1 MQYALFDI
9 HSHLNFPQFDSDRE
23 EVVAHL
29 KKNGIGTITVGTG
42 EKTSREAV
50 ALASLHDHLF
60 ATVGVHPTDA
70 KESFD
75 EKVFTELV
83 GDPNVVAVG
92 ECGLDYYRNSE
103 EETKVRQKE
112 LFLQHISFA
121 QKHNKP
127 LMIHGR
133 PSGKSMDAYEDILAL
148 LSASA
153 FQLEGK
159 HKNGN
164 VHFFVGST
172 DIAKRFLDL
181 GFTISF
187 DGPITF
193 VSDYD
198 DAVRYVPGDC
208 IMAETDSPFAAPE
221 PFRGK
226 RCDPS
231 MVANVARR
239 IALIRGEEYP
249 KMAET
254 LVTNAVRTFSLPVSF
269 ET

>member
-1 MQYALFDI
+1 MRYTLFDI

-23 EVVAHL
+23 EVIAHL
-29 KKNGIGTITVGTG
+29 KKNAIGTITVGTG

-50 ALASLHDHLF
+50 LLASAHDHVF

-70 KESFD
+70 QESFD
-75 EKVFTELV
+75 EKVFMELV
-83 GDPNVVAVG
+83 RDPNVVAVG
-92 ECGLDYYRNSE
+92 ECGLDYYRNAE
-103 EETKVRQKE
+103 EETKTRQKE
-112 LFLQHISFA
+112 LFSRHIFFA
-121 QKHNKP
+121 HKHNLP

-133 PSGKSMDAYEDILAL
+133 PSGRSMDAYEDILSL
-148 LSASA
+148 LADAS
-153 FQLEGK
+153 FRLEGK

-172 DIAKRFLDL
+172 DIAKKFLDR
-181 GFTISF
+181 GFTVSF

-193 VSDYD
+193 VRDYD
-198 DAVRYVPGDC
+198 DVVRYIPDDC

-231 MVANVARR
+231 MVANIARR
-239 IALIRGEEYP
+239 IALIRGQEYAR
-249 KMAET
+249 MAEK
-254 LVTNAVRTFSLPVSF
+254 LVANAIRTFSLPDSF
-269 ET
+269 KA